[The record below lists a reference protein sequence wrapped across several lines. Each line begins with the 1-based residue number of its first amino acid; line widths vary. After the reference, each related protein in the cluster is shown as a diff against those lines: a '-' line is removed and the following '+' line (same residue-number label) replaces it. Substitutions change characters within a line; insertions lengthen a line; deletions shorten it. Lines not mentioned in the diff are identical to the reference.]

1 MKTIILPLV
10 FSASVLADSADT
22 PLALR
27 DDIPA
32 RAYLEHN
39 SLYNAESVIPPQ
51 CYTKTEGKNNPC
63 FVCHQ
68 TNVDGRPN
76 TMNDG
81 SLQGSYDF
89 SDLGLN
95 NHWQNLFKDRRDAI
109 KATSDADIDAYVRQD
124 NYQALLSRANSEQ
137 WPAEPLQLEQLAYP
151 NQAFDEL
158 GFAKDGSHWVAF
170 NYKPFPSTFWPTNGS
185 TGDVMIRLPKAFREH
200 QGHYSRDLYLANL
213 SLLEMT
219 IKDLDSLS
227 VPSLSE
233 TKLKLDLN
241 GNGQLEPQIT
251 QIQRQ
256 SHYLG
261 DASNQPLNR
270 MLYPKDTEFLHSVRY
285 IDIDAHGNIQP
296 APRMKELRY
305 MRKHIDVTPQQLRS
319 AYYLERKEKLFENLP
334 QTTFIGDKGI
344 ANNFGWTINGY
355 IEDDAGELRHQ
366 NQQELAFC
374 NGCHKTIGT
383 TIDQVF
389 SFARKVEGAQ
399 GWGYLDLSVQ
409 QDVPSFSDNQTL
421 SKTQGE
427 FLTYMQR
434 VGGGDEFRQNT
445 EMLSRWFDAEGNV
458 DVAKVESVSSIAE
471 LILPSP
477 QRARALN
484 KAYREIVKE
493 QSYLFGRYAVLA
505 PAANVFQQ
513 INVDVPPLEPQHR
526 YRFDIRLEWFAKSM
540 QKSQLATT
548 NQQTAVE

>member
-1 MKTIILPLV
+1 
-10 FSASVLADSADT
+10 
-22 PLALR
+22 
-27 DDIPA
+27 
-32 RAYLEHN
+32 
-39 SLYNAESVIPPQ
+39 
-51 CYTKTEGKNNPC
+51 
-63 FVCHQ
+63 
-68 TNVDGRPN
+68 
-76 TMNDG
+76 
-81 SLQGSYDF
+81 
-89 SDLGLN
+89 
-95 NHWQNLFKDRRDAI
+95 
-109 KATSDADIDAYVRQD
+109 
-124 NYQALLSRANSEQ
+124 
-137 WPAEPLQLEQLAYP
+137 
-151 NQAFDEL
+151 
-158 GFAKDGSHWVAF
+158 
-170 NYKPFPSTFWPTNGS
+170 
-185 TGDVMIRLPKAFREH
+185 
-200 QGHYSRDLYLANL
+200 
-213 SLLEMT
+213 

-227 VPSLSE
+227 VPPLSE

-305 MRKHIDVTPQQLRS
+305 MRKHIHVTPQQLRS

-389 SFARKVEGAQ
+389 SFARKVEGAP

-493 QSYLFGRYAVLA
+493 QSYLFGRDAVLA
-505 PAANVFQQ
+505 PATNVFQQ
-513 INVDVPPLEPQHR
+513 INADVAPLEPQHR

-548 NQQTAVE
+548 NQQTAEE